1 MGKSYKKLTEPNK
14 FKKNKPRNTTIKPQ
28 RQPSKK
34 NPEGHSAQDSQDWF
48 EGEWEESF
56 ERFYKKR

>member
-14 FKKNKPRNTTIKPQ
+14 FKKNRPRNTTIKPQ
-28 RQPSKK
+28 LEISKK
-34 NPEGHSAQDSQDWF
+34 KSEGHSAQDSKDWF